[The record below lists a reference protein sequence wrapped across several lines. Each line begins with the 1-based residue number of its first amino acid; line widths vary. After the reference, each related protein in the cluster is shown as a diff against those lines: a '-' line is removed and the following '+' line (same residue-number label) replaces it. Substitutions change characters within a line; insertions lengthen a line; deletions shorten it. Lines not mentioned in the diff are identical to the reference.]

1 MTRARVSRR
10 RVMQFAAALPLIGR
24 GGAAMAQGGP
34 QTVVYVSN
42 AGSKD
47 IYCLSMNRD
56 TGELTMIEKTPVPGS
71 EKTTPTS
78 LPMTTSRD
86 RKFLYAQLRSE
97 PYPLSTFAI
106 DRASG
111 KLSNVAT
118 TPLVDQMAYI
128 NTDRSGKYL
137 LAASYVGA
145 KLCIYPIDPK
155 TGIVGSKATQLLDT
169 KPKAHCVYVGA
180 ANHIYVP
187 VLGGDEVL
195 ELNLAADGTV
205 TPNGPGA
212 VHTKQGAGP
221 RHFTIHPNG
230 RWAYLI
236 TETTAT
242 IGQYDV
248 DPATGQLT
256 EVGFVDT
263 GDYKEQPAASDI
275 HVTPNGRFLYGAERK
290 TSMLHGFKIDE
301 KNGKLTK
308 IGSFPTEKTPRGF
321 NIDPR
326 GKFLL
331 SVGMDSASM
340 TVYEIA
346 ADGRLGPLKQYPMG
360 TNPNW
365 VEIVD
370 LA

>member
-1 MTRARVSRR
+1 
-10 RVMQFAAALPLIGR
+10 
-24 GGAAMAQGGP
+24 MAQSGP
-34 QTVVYVSN
+34 QTLVYVSN

-47 IYCLSMNRD
+47 IYCLSMNRE
-56 TGELTMIEKTPVPGS
+56 TGELTLIEKTPVPGS

-97 PYPLSTFAI
+97 PYPVSTFRI
-106 DRASG
+106 DPATG
-111 KLSNVAT
+111 KLGNIAT

-128 NTDRSGKYL
+128 NTNQTGRYL

-145 KLCIYPIDPK
+145 KLAIYPIDPK
-155 TGIVGSKATQLLDT
+155 TGIVESKATHILDT
-169 KPKAHCVYVGA
+169 KPKAHCVYVGTG
-180 ANHIYVP
+180 NHIYVP

-195 ELNLAADGTV
+195 ELNLDEANGTV
-205 TPNGPGA
+205 SPNGPGA
-212 VHTKQGAGP
+212 VHTKEGAGP

-248 DPATGQLT
+248 NPATGQLT
-256 EVGFVDT
+256 EIQFVDT
-263 GDYKEQPAASDI
+263 QSYQAQPAASDI
-275 HVTPNGRFLYGAERK
+275 HVTPNGHFLYGAERK
-290 TSMLHGFKIDE
+290 TSMLIAFKIDQA
-301 KNGKLTK
+301 NGKLTK
-308 IGSFPTEKTPRGF
+308 LGTIPTEKTPRGF

-340 TVYEIA
+340 TVYAIGP
-346 ADGRLGPLKQYPMG
+346 DGRLDPVKQYPMG

-365 VEIVD
+365 IEIVD